1 MLFAIAIFISYN
13 LQFYVAAEI
22 IWSAIFRSSK
32 YLQSLSVLGNDVIIN
47 SQNGCL
53 SPTRKLSL
61 FQNSTRIFLVLFTF
75 LLAVSIP
82 KIDLF
87 ISLVGAVASSTLAI
101 IIPPLL
107 DMIVFWTKSD
117 KSVVKLIKN
126 LLICLFGIYIF
137 VAGTLVSIEDIIDY
151 FKKN

>member
-1 MLFAIAIFISYN
+1 MFTIAIFISYN

-22 IWSAIFRSSK
+22 IWSAIYRSSK
-32 YLQSLSVLGNDVIIN
+32 YLQSLAVINDGTVIN
-47 SQNGCL
+47 SQSGCL
-53 SPTRKLSL
+53 TPARKLSL
-61 FQNSTRIFLVLFTF
+61 FQNGARIFLVLFTF

-101 IIPPLL
+101 IIPPVL
-107 DMIVFWTKSD
+107 DMIVFWSKSN

-137 VAGTLVSIEDIIDY
+137 VAGTLVSVEDIVNY
-151 FKKN
+151 FMKK